1 MSAPLPPPLSLNL
14 APHELQQVAQR
25 FGGRFS
31 LKGLTEGPLS
41 GEHKSRAMGASLDFA
56 QHRDYA
62 PGDDPKHLDW
72 RAFAKNDRLV
82 VKQYQQE
89 TNLRV
94 YVVVD
99 RSLSMAYQG
108 GAQVSKGVYAG
119 QVAALIS
126 WMLLLQGEAVGLAT
140 FGAQLAQLSPSSS
153 QREHFWRVL
162 RALEGSPWEP
172 DTNSAQALSA
182 LAERLPPRSLVII
195 LSDAFDFELSD
206 DEPSSGSILGR
217 AQPVHG
223 RGGEGLS
230 ALAGRL
236 KAQGHTVA
244 LLHLLDPHELSFP
257 FEELSLFEGLEGE
270 EALKLD
276 PEGVRSAYLAEINAF
291 CDALRRRLLSQGV
304 RYARCSTDLP
314 LERALSLL
322 TGREGGVA

>member
-1 MSAPLPPPLSLNL
+1 MSSTLPPPLSLNL

-25 FGGRFS
+25 FGGRFA

-41 GEHKSRAMGASLDFA
+41 GSHKSRAMGASLDFA

-108 GAQVSKGVYAG
+108 GAGVSKGVYAA

-126 WMLLLQGEAVGLAT
+126 WMLLLQGEAVGLVT
-140 FGAQLAQLSPSSS
+140 FGAQLATLSPSSS
-153 QREHFWRVL
+153 QREHFWRVIQ
-162 RALEGSPWEP
+162 ALEESPWEP
-172 DTNSAQALSA
+172 DTRPTKALSA
-182 LAERLPPRSLVII
+182 LAERLPPRSLVLM
-195 LSDAFDFELSD
+195 LSDAFDFELSE
-206 DEPSSGSILGR
+206 EPPPR
-217 AQPVHG
+217 AGLLDRQGQIEG

-236 KAQGHTVA
+236 RAQGHSVS

-257 FEELSLFEGLEGE
+257 FDELSLFEGLEGE
-270 EALKLD
+270 DPLKLD
-276 PEGVRSAYLAEINAF
+276 PQGVRAAYLAEIQAF
-291 CDALRRRLLSQGV
+291 CDGLKRRLLSQGV
-304 RYARCSTDLP
+304 RYARCTTDLP

-322 TGREGGVA
+322 TGREEGAA